1 MMLIARPDVV
11 RKEERIERMDEVELW
26 REDRGDQPGE

>member
-1 MMLIARPDVV
+1 MMFIEDPLGS
-11 RKEERIERMDEVELW
+11 ERRSISNSMEEVELW